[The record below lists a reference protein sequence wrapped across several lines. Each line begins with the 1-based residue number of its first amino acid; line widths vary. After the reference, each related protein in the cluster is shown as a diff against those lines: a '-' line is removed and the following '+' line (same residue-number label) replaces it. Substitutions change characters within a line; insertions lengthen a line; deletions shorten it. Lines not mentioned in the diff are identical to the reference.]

1 MAQRY
6 ENNEPEVGDSSRK
19 EIEQLTFAFM
29 KTKCSR
35 ELDHCKDKSNR
46 QVLDTLKD
54 ELITARQD
62 TIHESDVL
70 FNSDNNRDETPNA
83 VSPSDQDMVPPESP
97 PAERVGVLLGELE
110 DILEQESRA
119 LVVRTPV
126 RAPANV
132 PFFLSTPT
140 HVPFAEVIERV
151 DQAVNRIVPSQSTVS
166 SGSVMPNGTNS
177 EPPVPPLPPLE
188 SSTFSRIVRELIQV
202 TEGMRMHPG
211 QLAICLYFCYRLG
224 VRLMSQHLANRMGLG
239 TTMRDLMETC
249 AQFLVEQELIPYV
262 QEHGGWASYIEEWV
276 QPNPSVQE
284 HQIGISKVIGYVG
297 VALVIGIGLGF
308 FIRSYRH

>member
-35 ELDHCKDKSNR
+35 ELDHCRDESDR
-46 QVLDTLKD
+46 QVLDTMKG

-62 TIHESDVL
+62 TIHENHIV
-70 FNSDNNRDETPNA
+70 FTSDNNRNVTPNDD
-83 VSPSDQDMVPPESP
+83 SSSDLDIVPPESP
-97 PAERVGVLLGELE
+97 PAERVGVLLGELG
-110 DILEQESRA
+110 DVLEQQSRA
-119 LVVRTPV
+119 LVIPTPV

-151 DQAVNRIVPSQSTVS
+151 DQAVNRIVPSESTVS
-166 SGSVMPNGTNS
+166 PGSVVPSGTNS

-211 QLAICLYFCYRLG
+211 QLGICLYFCYRLG
-224 VRLMSQHLANRMGLG
+224 VRLMSQHLANRLGLG
-239 TTMRDLMETC
+239 NTMRELMETC
-249 AQFLVEQELIPYV
+249 VQFLVEQELIPFV

-276 QPNPSVQE
+276 QPNASSQGQQISVNT
-284 HQIGISKVIGYVG
+284 VIGYVG
-297 VALVIGIGLGF
+297 IALVIGFGLGF
-308 FIRSYRH
+308 FIRSYRP